1 MRTRLLGASLWPRA
15 PPTVHATC
23 PVHPIPTVSIAHR
36 HPTMSLDEQRRRG
49 QDGTGRDIK
58 HRPSVAS
65 EARPHG
71 PGATTLTTWTSAGPS
86 QRSTTPDSPSTG
98 SDESS
103 PPAQV
108 HNLDERAVV
117 RCHGHW
123 APEPAARPPLAVGPA
138 APRGLHASTP
148 SLGQPGTNWRRT
160 GTTLHDSMGW
170 ASASSGSEAVVWA
183 GWGSP
188 RGVSTFEKV
197 SLAFGAARLRSS
209 LATLW
214 LRG

>member
-1 MRTRLLGASLWPRA
+1 MRRCSVQSL
-15 PPTVHATC
+15 PTVAA
-23 PVHPIPTVSIAHR
+23 IAHR
-36 HPTMSLDEQRRRG
+36 HPRWPLDKTAQDRTGR
-49 QDGTGRDIK
+49 DGTGQDIK

-86 QRSTTPDSPSTG
+86 QRSTNPDSPSTG

-108 HNLDERAVV
+108 HNLDERAVL

-123 APEPAARPPLAVGPA
+123 APEPAARPPLAVRPA
-138 APRGLHASTP
+138 TPRWLHASTP
-148 SLGQPGTNWRRT
+148 SLGQPGTNWQRT
-160 GTTLHDSMGW
+160 GATLHDSQKW
-170 ASASSGSEAVVWA
+170 TSASSGSEAVVWV

-188 RGVSTFEKV
+188 RGDSTFEKV
-197 SLAFGAARLRSS
+197 SLAFCAARLRSS

-214 LRG
+214 LPE

>member
-1 MRTRLLGASLWPRA
+1 MRQCSVQSLPA
-15 PPTVHATC
+15 IA
-23 PVHPIPTVSIAHR
+23 IAHR
-36 HPTMSLDEQRRRG
+36 HPRWPLDDQHTTG
-49 QDGTGRDIK
+49 QDGTGQDIK

-65 EARPHG
+65 KARPHG

-86 QRSTTPDSPSTG
+86 QRSSIPDSPSTG

-117 RCHGHW
+117 RCHDHW
-123 APEPAARPPLAVGPA
+123 APEPAARPPLAVRPA
-138 APRGLHASTP
+138 TPRWLHASTS
-148 SLGQPGTNWRRT
+148 SLGQPGTNWQRT
-160 GTTLHDSMGW
+160 GTKLHDSQGW
-170 ASASSGSEAVVWA
+170 TSASSGSEAVVWG
-183 GWGSP
+183 GWGLP

-197 SLAFGAARLRSS
+197 SLAFCAARLRSS

-214 LRG
+214 LRE